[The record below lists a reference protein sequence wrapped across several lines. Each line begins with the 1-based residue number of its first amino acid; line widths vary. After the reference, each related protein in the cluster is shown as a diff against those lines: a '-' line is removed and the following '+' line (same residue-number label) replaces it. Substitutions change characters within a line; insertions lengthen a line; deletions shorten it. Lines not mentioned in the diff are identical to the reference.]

1 MSAGLSRVVR
11 GCTKHYGQMATTVWF
26 EVVKLPT
33 MCLLDGNV
41 EIARLKVAGAVRA
54 MSLWHW
60 KESIVLLGASID
72 AMVCN
77 GRVYSLSVRETFMFA
92 FRESLRDVSI

>member
-1 MSAGLSRVVR
+1 
-11 GCTKHYGQMATTVWF
+11 
-26 EVVKLPT
+26 

-41 EIARLKVAGAVRA
+41 EIARLNVAGAVRA

-72 AMVCN
+72 AMVCD
-77 GRVYSLSVRETFMFA
+77 GRVCR
-92 FRESLRDVSI
+92 

>member
-11 GCTKHYGQMATTVWF
+11 ACTKHMVSWRRRYGWGDI
-26 EVVKLPT
+26 ELPT

-54 MSLWHW
+54 TSLWHW

-72 AMVCN
+72 AMVCEW
-77 GRVYSLSVRETFMFA
+77 SSV
-92 FRESLRDVSI
+92 